1 LFAAPAALV
10 FHRGG
15 RRLAGC
21 RAGNVVRI
29 ARSRAKAE
37 KEDTMKSGIHPKYTE
52 IQVTCSC
59 GNTFATS
66 STVGKPLH
74 VEVCSACHPFYTGK
88 QKVMDTAGRIDK
100 FRQRY
105 GSKSAAAV
113 PAPVPEKPTP
123 A

>member
-1 LFAAPAALV
+1 
-10 FHRGG
+10 
-15 RRLAGC
+15 
-21 RAGNVVRI
+21 
-29 ARSRAKAE
+29 
-37 KEDTMKSGIHPKYTE
+37 MKTGIHPNYGD

-59 GNTFATS
+59 GNVFATR
-66 STVGKPLH
+66 STVVKPLH

-105 GSKSAAAV
+105 AAKPAVAKAPPPATVPAGKAAAGKAAAAKA
-113 PAPVPEKPTP
+113 PAAK

>member
-1 LFAAPAALV
+1 
-10 FHRGG
+10 
-15 RRLAGC
+15 
-21 RAGNVVRI
+21 
-29 ARSRAKAE
+29 
-37 KEDTMKSGIHPKYTE
+37 MKTGIHPNYGD

-59 GNTFATS
+59 GNIFTTR
-66 STVGKPLH
+66 STVVKPLH

-105 GSKSAAAV
+105 AAKPAVVKAAAPAKAPAAKAPAAKASAAKASAAKA
-113 PAPVPEKPTP
+113 PAAKAAEAK